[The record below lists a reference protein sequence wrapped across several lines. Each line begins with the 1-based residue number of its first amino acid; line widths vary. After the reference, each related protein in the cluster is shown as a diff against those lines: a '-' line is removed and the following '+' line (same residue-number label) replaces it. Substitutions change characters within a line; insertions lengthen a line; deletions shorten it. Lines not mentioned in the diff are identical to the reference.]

1 MKSSF
6 RAYKYVIN
14 RDFRKS
20 ILHAY
25 TLSSVFYFIKL
36 YNVSFLSSLFIRGLK
51 LFSLSESINKIQI
64 NSESRPSGDL
74 VIVAVTFGLVLLRV
88 VVRILTEVV
97 HGFPL
102 FLEISPWVMFA
113 NYYVLTIHL
122 PNVFDVM
129 SRADDLASF
138 NDLKLNRLFF
148 DTLF

>member
-20 ILHAY
+20 ILHTY

-36 YNVSFLSSLFIRGLK
+36 YNVSFLSSVFIRGHK

-102 FLEISPWVMFA
+102 FLQ
-113 NYYVLTIHL
+113 
-122 PNVFDVM
+122 
-129 SRADDLASF
+129 
-138 NDLKLNRLFF
+138 
-148 DTLF
+148 